1 MSVRTAPWYKRAVA
15 ERAVV
20 ERVVLP
26 DAVVDKLYFAQ
37 VREDPVLEIEA
48 LAPAAGE
55 TLVVVGSGGCT
66 ALSLL
71 AAGAGQVVAV
81 DLNRAQNS
89 LTELKAAAMGT
100 LTADEVVGFLGG
112 VPMAE
117 DDRRRCYQRVA
128 PSLGSQ
134 ARDWWDAHPGP
145 IGKGVLGSGVTERF
159 IGGVMEVVK
168 KGIHPRRRVRR
179 LLACRTLDEQRAFYR
194 REWDTRRWRLLF
206 TLLLNRAVFRK
217 TYHPAFFEHVD
228 NPSFARHFQALAE
241 HSLTEVPVATNYFV
255 HFMLTGAY
263 PVAVPGG
270 LPPYLAP
277 EGAAVVA
284 SALDRLTLVD
294 GGYTS
299 YLRTRPD
306 ASVHGFAISN
316 ILEWFTPEQSDE
328 LFAEVVR
335 TAVPG
340 ARFVFRNFVGWTEV
354 PERWRDMVVEDR
366 AVGEELIT
374 RDRSAVQR
382 RIAVCRVKP

>member
-1 MSVRTAPWYKRAVA
+1 MAMSVRTAPWYKWAVA
-15 ERAVV
+15 ERII
-20 ERVVLP
+20 LP

-71 AAGAGQVVAV
+71 AAGAGRVVAV
-81 DLNRAQNS
+81 DLNRVQSS
-89 LTELKAAAMGT
+89 LTELKAAALGT
-100 LTADEVVGFLGG
+100 LSADEVVGFLGG
-112 VPMAE
+112 LPMDE
-117 DDRRRCYQRVA
+117 DGRRACYQRVA
-128 PSLGSQ
+128 PSLGPK

-145 IGKGVLGSGVTERF
+145 VAKGVLGSGVTERF
-159 IGGVMEVVK
+159 IGGVMTVVK
-168 KGIHPRRRVRR
+168 RGIHGKRRVRR

-217 TYHPAFFEHVD
+217 TYHPAFFQHVE
-228 NPSFARHFQALAE
+228 NPSFARHFRGLAE
-241 HSLTEVPVATNYFV
+241 HSLTEVPITTNYFV
-255 HFMLTGAY
+255 HYMLTGAY
-263 PVAVPGG
+263 PAGAPGG
-270 LPPYLAP
+270 LPPYLADP
-277 EGAAVVA
+277 AAVA
-284 SALDRLTLVD
+284 AALDRLTIVD

-299 YLRTRPD
+299 YLRTCPD

-316 ILEWFTPEQSDE
+316 ILEWFTPEQTDE

-354 PERWRDMVVEDR
+354 PERWRDVVVEDR
-366 AVGEELIT
+366 AVGDELIG